1 MSTYESRRAMLEQIA
16 EQTDASIEEVLEEC
30 EEFSV

>member
-1 MSTYESRRAMLEQIA
+1 MSTYENHRAMLEQIA
-16 EQTDASIEEVLEEC
+16 EQTDTSIEEVLEDC